1 MGLKVSNNRN
11 IGSIDIKCAFLQGH
25 KIDRNIY
32 AKPPPEAN
40 TTSLWKLQKVIH
52 GLCDA
57 ARAPYL
63 RVNEQFHKLGGCLS
77 IYDKASLFICGLRT
91 TSFLE
96 L

>member
-11 IGSIDIKCAFLQGH
+11 IGSIDIKCTFLQGH

-57 ARAPYL
+57 ARASYL